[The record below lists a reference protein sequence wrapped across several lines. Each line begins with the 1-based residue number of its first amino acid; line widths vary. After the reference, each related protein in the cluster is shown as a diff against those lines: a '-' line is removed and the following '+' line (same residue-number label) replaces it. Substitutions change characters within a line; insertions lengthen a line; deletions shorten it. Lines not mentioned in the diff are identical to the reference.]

1 MKKKIV
7 LPRPTKDDL
16 ETNNKV
22 EYITRIL
29 SSDILR
35 NYNIS
40 VEDLTKAA
48 IKNFNLCYTHE
59 KPLSN

>member
-16 ETNNKV
+16 DNNDKI

-35 NYNIS
+35 NYNVS

-59 KPLSN
+59 KNPV

>member
-59 KPLSN
+59 KTPV